1 MISTLLFR
9 DSMKISFMVNQYSRI
24 SGGNRVLFEYA
35 NRLKRAGNEIRWF
48 VLAKP
53 IRWYRLDKKIIASMK
68 RVVTLPP
75 ETIDWTDNTIPIEI
89 LPANHSKYISEAD
102 ILVATAWQTADF
114 AAKLPTKNG
123 IPFYF
128 ILHYESLWT
137 RYKSKA
143 VKTYDLPIKKLTISN
158 WLKDTLK
165 KNHGQN
171 ADVIVIPVD
180 QNMFYCEAKKWN
192 AKRRICMLHHD
203 YDWKGY
209 EDGIKAV
216 KEVIARGY
224 DLQLVIFGEKLE
236 DPQPLFDAAGFNF
249 EYHYRPAG
257 EQLRKIYTSC
267 DIFLCSSWYEGLG
280 LTAMEAMAC
289 RCSLVTTDT
298 GGCLEYA
305 IDGETALVSASRDI
319 SGLSQNLIRLLEDE
333 ALLES
338 LSEHGYDKVNEYN
351 WEESCDQLIG
361 FFNESLA

>member
-1 MISTLLFR
+1 
-9 DSMKISFMVNQYSRI
+9 MKISFMVNQYARI

-35 NRLKRAGNEIRWF
+35 NRLKKAGHEIRWF
-48 VLAKP
+48 VIAKP
-53 IRWYRLDKKIIASMK
+53 IRWYRFDKKIIACMK
-68 RVVTLPP
+68 SVITLPP
-75 ETIDWTDNTIPIEI
+75 ETIDWIDNTVPIEI
-89 LPANHSKYISEAD
+89 LPSNHSKYISEAD
-102 ILVATAWQTADF
+102 ILVATAWQTAEF
-114 AAKLPTKNG
+114 AAKLPVKNG

-143 VKTYDLPIKKLTISN
+143 VKTYNLPMKQITISN

-171 ADVIVIPVD
+171 ADVVVIPVD
-180 QNMFYCEAKKWN
+180 QDMFYCEAKKWN
-192 AKRRICMLHHD
+192 SIRRVCMLHHD

-216 KEVIARGY
+216 KKVMAQGY
-224 DLQLVIFGEKLE
+224 HLELVVFGEKLE
-236 DPQPLFDAAGFNF
+236 DPQSLFDAAGFNF

-257 EQLRKIYTSC
+257 KQLREIYHSC

-305 IDGETALVSASRDI
+305 KDEHTALISASRDI

-333 ALLES
+333 ALLKS
-338 LSEHGYDKVNEYN
+338 LSEGGYRKINEYN
-351 WEESCDQLIG
+351 WEESCDQLIRA
-361 FFNESLA
+361 FNESLT